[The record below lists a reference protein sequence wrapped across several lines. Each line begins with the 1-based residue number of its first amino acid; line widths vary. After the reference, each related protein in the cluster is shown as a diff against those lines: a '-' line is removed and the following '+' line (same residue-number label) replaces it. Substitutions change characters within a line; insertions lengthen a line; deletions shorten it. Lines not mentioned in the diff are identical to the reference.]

1 MSEQNT
7 WITTPQKTIIRIKI
21 KTPAPTAPVPDTPI
35 KPNNNTQ
42 HTLKLET
49 PQLPIKTYHH
59 NPSPQLVEILSY
71 FASVHKYDER
81 KTFKEE
87 WKKWIELPTI
97 QPIIQEECERLRY
110 NGYDGDTMDKI
121 FKSVRYYYRKK
132 TTKPTMTD
140 ANGIPIPSEKKP
152 RKKYEGL
159 DEAVLEQMDAHIQ
172 ELMDQYLDNIDDQE
186 LQKHNHV
193 LCLLPP
199 AEAFSDYTKQQAE
212 QYAEL
217 DEAQQLKIKKTY
229 KNRFFKKRE
238 ILIKQIGFLSAP
250 IQR

>member
-7 WITTPQKTIIRIKI
+7 CITPQTITIRIKI
-21 KTPAPTAPVPDTPI
+21 KTPTTIKIQPT
-35 KPNNNTQ
+35 
-42 HTLKLET
+42 
-49 PQLPIKTYHH
+49 IKTYHH

-71 FASVHKYDER
+71 FASVHRYDER

-87 WKKWIELPTI
+87 WKKWIELPAI
-97 QPIIQEECERLRY
+97 QPIIQEECERLKH

-132 TTKPTMTD
+132 TPTQID
-140 ANGIPIPSEKKP
+140 ADGVPVPPEKKP

-172 ELMDQYLDNIDDQE
+172 ELMDQYLDSIDDQE

-199 AEAFSDYTKQQAE
+199 AEAFSDYTKQNAE

-238 ILIKQIGFLSAP
+238 ILIKQISFLSDP

>member
-7 WITTPQKTIIRIKI
+7 RITPQKTILRIKI
-21 KTPAPTAPVPDTPI
+21 KTPTT
-35 KPNNNTQ
+35 
-42 HTLKLET
+42 
-49 PQLPIKTYHH
+49 IKTYHH

-87 WKKWIELPTI
+87 WKKWIELPDI
-97 QPIIQEECERLRY
+97 QPIIQEECERLKH

-132 TTKPTMTD
+132 TTTPTQID
-140 ANGIPIPSEKKP
+140 ADGVPVPTEKKP

-159 DEAVLEQMDAHIQ
+159 DEAVLEQMDTHIQ
-172 ELMDQYLDNIDDQE
+172 QLMDQYLNSIDDQE

-199 AEAFSDYTKQQAE
+199 AEAFSDYTKQYSE

-217 DEAQQLKIKKTY
+217 DETQQLKIKKTY

-238 ILIKQIGFLSAP
+238 ILIKQIGFLSDP